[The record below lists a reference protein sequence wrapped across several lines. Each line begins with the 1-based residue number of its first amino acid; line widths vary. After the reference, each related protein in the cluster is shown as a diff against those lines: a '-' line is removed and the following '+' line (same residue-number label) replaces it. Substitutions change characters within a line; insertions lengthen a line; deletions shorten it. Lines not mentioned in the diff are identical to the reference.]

1 MRRVALVFA
10 FAAAAV
16 VVAPAAGAFPTLGEQ
31 RVLILPA
38 TWGPEPFS
46 VAQIEAVAK
55 ETDDWVRRAS
65 FGKAWLSTVTTPW
78 LRVPSTRGACNP
90 ARVTED
96 AKAAAAAAGF
106 DLTKFSRY
114 AVIQPEGVCAF
125 GGVALGFE
133 VLVNGRL
140 HYKVLA
146 HELGHTWGLGHASSR
161 ECDTGA
167 CQYFEYG
174 DRYDVMGWGTGDF
187 NAYEKAA
194 LDWVTALARP
204 GVDAATVVD
213 VAAIERPS
221 SLPQALVVR
230 TGAGEFWLEYR
241 SEHGLAAPW
250 ALPWHE
256 LVPGILVR
264 TDAPPGTTERYE
276 HPILLADAA
285 ARGRA
290 ALSAGER
297 FSVPGAFTVRVAGVT
312 EAAARLE
319 LWWTDR
325 RQPTAPR
332 VRIAR
337 GTATWTA
344 SVDTGSGLDHYEVAF
359 GGKARRLPATTR
371 SVRVGGATRLTVTAV
386 DRAGNRSGSEVNLRL
401 PRGSKVDIG
410 GRGLWLGCRGSGTPT
425 IVLDAGLGNGSDTWE
440 PVWRELSRVS
450 RVCAYDRAG
459 VGRSDARATTQTVG
473 SIVAD
478 LRELLTRARVP
489 APYVL
494 GGHSLGGDDVL
505 LFAARHPDATV
516 GLVLVDSPDPVQL
529 AARGVVSAGFETVDV
544 RDAAALGGVTF
555 AAMPIAVLESTNRPG
570 VPLPRSSNTT
580 HVISNTGHY
589 IHFEKPRLVAEAFR
603 EVVAAARSGAALPPC
618 ARGPFR
624 SLGGTCLASG
634 G

>member
-1 MRRVALVFA
+1 MTLAACL
-10 FAAAAV
+10 AAAV
-16 VVAPAAGAFPTLGEQ
+16 GAPGAEAFTTLGEQ

-55 ETDDWVRRAS
+55 ETDEWVRRAS

-78 LRVPSTRGACNP
+78 LRVPSTRAACNP
-90 ARVTED
+90 NRVTED
-96 AKAAAAAAGF
+96 AKAAAVAAGF
-106 DLTKFSRY
+106 DLSRFSRY
-114 AVIQPEGVCAF
+114 AVIQPEGTCAF

-161 ECDTGA
+161 ECDTGK
-167 CQYFEYG
+167 CLYFEYG

-204 GVDAATVVD
+204 GADAATVVD
-213 VAAIERPS
+213 MGAIERPS
-221 SLPQALVVR
+221 ALPQALVVR

-241 SEHGLAAPW
+241 SEHGVAAPW

-256 LVPGILVR
+256 LVPGVLVR
-264 TDAPPGTTERYE
+264 SDAPHGTTERYE

-290 ALSAGER
+290 ALAPGET
-297 FSVPGAFTVRVAGVT
+297 FSVPGAFTVRVAGET
-312 EAAARLE
+312 DGTARLE

-325 RQPTAPR
+325 RPPAAPR
-332 VRIAR
+332 VKVAR
-337 GTATWTA
+337 GRA
-344 SVDTGSGLDHYEVAF
+344 SWPPSTDTGSGLDHYEAVF
-359 GGKARRLPATTR
+359 GGKTRRLPATATALP
-371 SVRVGGATRLTVTAV
+371 VGRATKVTVTAV
-386 DRAGNRSGSEVNLRL
+386 DRAGNRSGSELNLRL
-401 PRGSKVDIG
+401 PRGSKVDVG

-425 IVLDAGLGNGSDTWE
+425 IVLDTGLGNGSDTWE
-440 PVWRELSRVS
+440 PVWRDLSRIS

-459 VGRSDARATTQTVG
+459 LGRSDAKTTTQTVG
-473 SIVAD
+473 AIVED
-478 LRELLTRARVP
+478 LSELLTRARVP
-489 APYVL
+489 GPYVL
-494 GGHSLGGDDVL
+494 GGHSLGGDDIL
-505 LFAARHPDATV
+505 LFAARHREATA

-529 AARGVVSAGFETVDV
+529 AGRGVVSAGPETVDV
-544 RDAAALGGVTF
+544 RDAAVLGGVTF
-555 AAMPIAVLESTNRPG
+555 GALPIAVLESTNRPA

-589 IHFEKPRLVAEAFR
+589 IHYEKPRLVAEAFR
-603 EVVAAARSGAALPPC
+603 EVVAAARTGATLLPC

-624 SLGGTCLASG
+624 SLGGTCLGSAG
-634 G
+634 